1 MKGSMAW
8 AKNQSNETQGRNF
21 PNDWSELYAPLQ
33 SFEEKQDSLKEDKA
47 SLKKK
52 EMMKCRIDRGALM
65 EKRKRKEA
73 E

>member
-1 MKGSMAW
+1 MHLCKV
-8 AKNQSNETQGRNF
+8 
-21 PNDWSELYAPLQ
+21 
-33 SFEEKQDSLKEDKA
+33 FEEKQDSLKEDKA